1 MPTATSPHAQPPAA
15 SVAIAVPPAEASRL
29 LSISLSRL
37 YALLRA
43 GELDSYAE
51 GRARRITVMSIHN
64 YIERQLAESAATG
77 WRVWPHNPQA
87 RRQRRERA

>member
-1 MPTATSPHAQPPAA
+1 MPTATSPHAQTPAA
-15 SVAIAVPPAEASRL
+15 SAAIAVPPAEASRL

-51 GRARRITVMSIHN
+51 GRARRITVPSIHA
-64 YIERQLAESAATG
+64 YIARRLADSAGG
-77 WRVWPHNPQA
+77 WRTWPHNPQA